1 MVHIFALVIAL
12 GALGRATAKPPETTQ
27 SLCCQHL
34 SKSLPSI
41 YLAPNS
47 TEYDKSI
54 RERWS
59 GTAILHP
66 GCVIAPT
73 STNEVSQAVKII
85 VKNKC
90 QFSVK
95 SGGHNANPG
104 SNSIDRGVSIDL
116 SKLNTVVLSADRSH
130 VRLGSGATW
139 GLAYDTLVNENI
151 GFPGGVCGEVGV
163 GGPSLGGGQSIFQA
177 RKGWIVDNILNYEV
191 VLASGEIVNANQTSL
206 PDLFKALKGGNTNFG
221 IMTHADVASF
231 DFDGVWIGTN
241 YVAINGL
248 AAPRAV
254 MLDKLTRAM
263 VNLVSGSNEEK
274 ETLVQLLVLYP
285 SGPLGFLA
293 HVAGIGLTN
302 AANVANPPAA
312 EEFLALPNRIS
323 FQSEHSNMSAYAHH
337 NTQLL
342 PSGARESN
350 AGITITNDFA
360 TMRELWDEYDK
371 IYDALPYKTEVDW
384 IIQFLPQP
392 KIQQSYAKGRGG
404 NSLGLDHIDKDQIE
418 IWFQPR
424 WRDAALDDMMKN
436 AQQKFVAISEKVA
449 KKHGTYSPFMY
460 ISYAAPHQQPL
471 CGYGAESLAFLK
483 KTATKYDPD
492 GIFQT
497 MMPGGFKLSKANC
510 TTD

>member
-1 MVHIFALVIAL
+1 MKHSCAFITLGMVGCAIGEQQASAHSF
-12 GALGRATAKPPETTQ
+12 
-27 SLCCQHL
+27 CCQSL
-34 SKSLPSI
+34 SKSLASI
-41 YLAPNS
+41 YFAPNS
-47 TEYDKSI
+47 TEYDSSI

-73 STNEVSQAVKII
+73 STDEVSQAIKII

-104 SNSIDRGVSIDL
+104 SNSIDGGVSIDL
-116 SKLNTVVLSADRSH
+116 SKLNMVVLSADRSH

-139 GLAYDTLVNENI
+139 GLAYDTLANENI

-177 RKGWIVDNILNYEV
+177 RKGWIVDNVLNYEV
-191 VLASGEIVNANQTSL
+191 VLASGQIVNANQTNHA
-206 PDLFKALKGGNTNFG
+206 DLFKALKGGNTNFG
-221 IMTHADVASF
+221 VMTHADIASF

-248 AAPRAV
+248 EAPRKV

-274 ETLVQLLVLYP
+274 DTLVQLLVLYP
-285 SGPLGFLA
+285 SSPLGFLA

-302 AANVANPPAA
+302 AANVASPPAA
-312 EEFLALPNRIS
+312 EEFLALPNRVS

-342 PSGARESN
+342 PAGARESN
-350 AGITITNDFA
+350 AGITISNDFD

-371 IYDALPYKTEVDW
+371 IYDGLPHKTQVDW

-392 KIQQSYAKGRGG
+392 KIQQSYAKTRGG
-404 NSLGLDHIDKDQIE
+404 NSLGLENVEQDQIE

-424 WRDAALDDMMKN
+424 WKDAALDGMMKD
-436 AQQKFVAISEKVA
+436 AQQRFVTVSEKVA

-492 GIFQT
+492 GVFQT
-497 MMPGGFKLSKANC
+497 LMPGGFKLNAAKC
-510 TTD
+510 TPW